1 MWTTV
6 CLPNSLI
13 YVTFL
18 HSTKMVPHSYVG
30 KPSFHKKT
38 IEIPD
43 VDSLR
48 TAFSNTIC
56 IRCEFSGQCSRLGWT
71 KNWPTS
77 VIRYVG
83 IWCKLLVAVAA
94 QTLSCDARVY
104 LTSACEEIIAY
115 HVRIVGVLLGD
126 NVALSL

>member
-1 MWTTV
+1 MWTTI

-13 YVTFL
+13 YVAFL
-18 HSTKMVPHSYVG
+18 HSTKVVPHSYVG

-43 VDSLR
+43 IDSLR
-48 TAFSNTIC
+48 TALSNTIC
-56 IRCEFSGQCSRLGWT
+56 IS
-71 KNWPTS
+71 S
-77 VIRYVG
+77 VIRYIGVG
-83 IWCKLLVAVAA
+83 CKFLVAVAA
-94 QTLSCDARVY
+94 QTISCDARVY

-126 NVALSL
+126 NVALSLCFGGRI